1 MAKIHDSFLVIKYLK
16 IMDKEGQSFV
26 AASLDLG
33 RPIRRDNSFELFQFH
48 NSIIIHKSYI
58 HSKHTLDA

>member
-1 MAKIHDSFLVIKYLK
+1 
-16 IMDKEGQSFV
+16 MDKEGQSFV